1 MLANASMDVALH
13 DTYYVVAHFH
23 YVLSMGAVF
32 ALFSAFYYWIG
43 KITGRSYNELLG
55 QIHFWSLFI
64 GVNKKQTT
72 NGLNFNQKR
81 NYSCSRTIEDFRFIS
96 KKYYNIEES
105 KYTIYRELKEKAGVY
120 MLINRI
126 TGDTYIGSSVDL
138 RDRMKRYIHETK
150 STKTTTIII
159 HRALRKYGLSNFSLI
174 ILTFCKSDVKTCLK
188 LEQIALNLFKPVY
201 NILTIAGSSQGF
213 KHSAETIA
221 KLKELS
227 GENNPKYGTFHS
239 EDSKRAI
246 SKSVKIYL
254 DTFGHHNKGK
264 TGELAPQ
271 YGIGESLVYIY
282 NADTIELVKS
292 FPSINVAQKFLRV
305 RFDTVKSN
313 LDTKIPIKG
322 KYITEKWILT
332 SKPLD

>member
-1 MLANASMDVALH
+1 
-13 DTYYVVAHFH
+13 
-23 YVLSMGAVF
+23 
-32 ALFSAFYYWIG
+32 
-43 KITGRSYNELLG
+43 
-55 QIHFWSLFI
+55 
-64 GVNKKQTT
+64 
-72 NGLNFNQKR
+72 
-81 NYSCSRTIEDFRFIS
+81 
-96 KKYYNIEES
+96 
-105 KYTIYRELKEKAGVY
+105 

-126 TGDTYIGSSVDL
+126 TGDTYVGSSVDL

-227 GENNPKYGTFHS
+227 GENHPKYGTFHS
-239 EDSKRAI
+239 EDSKKAI

-271 YGIGESLVYIY
+271 YGIGGSLVYIY

-292 FPSINVAQKFLRV
+292 FSSINAAQKFLRV